1 MDTVNVVVCG
11 FEHYDNVDVNPS
23 REVCETLARDS
34 VADEKTDVHINVAS
48 VLMPLSF
55 QNAWPVLLKT
65 LDAAHPDIVIATGLK
80 THAQSVILE
89 CCATNFIDAQKPDAD
104 DVQPRRMPI
113 IPGAPQAYW
122 THLPLHGILQ
132 CFAKNSIPASLSSDA
147 GTFVCNSLF
156 YQLLNWSKKHN
167 NTLAGFVSLPLVGK
181 EHGYT
186 PGMSLDQMITAA
198 QDVVKMSVD
207 YYRKPLPPEILRA

>member
-65 LDAAHPDIVIATGLK
+65 LDAAIRI
-80 THAQSVILE
+80 
-89 CCATNFIDAQKPDAD
+89 
-104 DVQPRRMPI
+104 
-113 IPGAPQAYW
+113 
-122 THLPLHGILQ
+122 
-132 CFAKNSIPASLSSDA
+132 
-147 GTFVCNSLF
+147 
-156 YQLLNWSKKHN
+156 
-167 NTLAGFVSLPLVGK
+167 
-181 EHGYT
+181 
-186 PGMSLDQMITAA
+186 
-198 QDVVKMSVD
+198 
-207 YYRKPLPPEILRA
+207 